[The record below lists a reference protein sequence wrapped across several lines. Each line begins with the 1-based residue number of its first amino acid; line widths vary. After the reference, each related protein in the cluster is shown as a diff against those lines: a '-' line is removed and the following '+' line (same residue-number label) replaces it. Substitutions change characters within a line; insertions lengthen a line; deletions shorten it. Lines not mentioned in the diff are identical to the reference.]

1 MSAFGQIREGELRPD
16 QLEIGKIYRLEQYG
30 RPTRGSPRQLM
41 SISLA
46 RFNKNWGTGWES
58 GFSFMEFT
66 IVAPGTSPW
75 SPGRTIDIVSDTNPT
90 HNFYWR
96 FFQTAQDRIVPQFE
110 QRALESVFEKKLDLG
125 KAATWGLTKD
135 FLAPSKKSGGRK
147 YKTRQTKLRRKN
159 RTRKNR
165 RRTYRR

>member
-1 MSAFGQIREGELRPD
+1 MAVVGQMREGELRPD
-16 QLEIGKIYRLEQYG
+16 QLEIGKVYRIEQYG
-30 RPTRGSPRQLM
+30 RSRHAGPHKLIDT
-41 SISLA
+41 SLG
-46 RFNKNWGTGWES
+46 RFKKRWGG
-58 GFSFMEFT
+58 GVIFIEFT
-66 IVAPGTSPW
+66 IVAPGTSIFRL
-75 SPGRTIDIVSDTNPT
+75 GQNIDIMLNTNPRDNY
-90 HNFYWR
+90 HYR

-135 FLAPSKKSGGRK
+135 LLAPSSKKSGGRK

-165 RRTYRR
+165 RR